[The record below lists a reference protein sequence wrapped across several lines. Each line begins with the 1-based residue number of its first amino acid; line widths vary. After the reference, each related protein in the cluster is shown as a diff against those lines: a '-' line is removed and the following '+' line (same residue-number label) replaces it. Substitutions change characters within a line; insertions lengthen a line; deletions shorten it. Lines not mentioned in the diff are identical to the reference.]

1 MADFNAFDLD
11 MLYNAIRKNS
21 IGDDIVIFDDINIV
35 PQFEFPYPIDRV
47 VMSLCLQGSAKGI
60 YDMREISVEKNSLLV
75 LIPDHL
81 VSLHDVSSDYKSI
94 HVMLSK
100 SFATSLR
107 RTGSLKAQLHFNTQP
122 VIPLTDSET
131 KILVSMMDML
141 RYIVQSDNEDK
152 LETTTIAFDLCFR
165 LFNHFEAFRN
175 MPEATKTR
183 QEEVFERFY
192 DLIILHHRQSREVT
206 YYADKL
212 CMTPKYLSSI
222 VKQVTGRSANS
233 WIDKYVILESK
244 ALLRTAKHKTI
255 QEIADDMGFV
265 DQATFSKYFKKHTGQ
280 NPSSFRES

>member
-21 IGDDIVIFDDINIV
+21 IGDDLVIFDDIDIV
-35 PQFEFPYPIDRV
+35 PHFEFPYPIERV
-47 VMSLCLQGSAKGI
+47 VMSLCLQGSVKGI
-60 YDMREISVEKNSLLV
+60 YDMREINVEKNCLLV

-81 VSLHDVSSDYKSI
+81 VSLQKVSSDYKGI
-94 HVMLSK
+94 HVMLSR

-122 VIPLTDSET
+122 VIPLTDRET
-131 KILVSMMDML
+131 KILVNMIEML
-141 RYIVQSDNEDK
+141 RYIVQSDDKEK
-152 LETTTIAFDLCFR
+152 LETTSIAFDLCFR
-165 LFNHFEAFRN
+165 LFSNFESFLKA
-175 MPEATKTR
+175 PEATKTR

-222 VKQVTGRSANS
+222 VKQATGRSANS
-233 WIDKYVILESK
+233 WIDQYVILESK
-244 ALLRTAKHKTI
+244 ALLRTAKQKTI